1 MHAPAGVRFAPLL
14 LIALVL
20 APFMP
25 AAATEAPPPSA
36 DAPERQIVL
45 RASDGVKVYAW
56 YRGNASSLAT
66 IVLFHEAGSSH
77 HEYDQIAPRLNALR
91 FATLAVDQRAGGPLF
106 GPNLTQRELGRDV
119 PYQDALPDLLAAIA
133 WAHRNAPGRLI
144 VWGSSYSASLV
155 FAAVAQSR
163 EVSALL
169 AFSPGEYFDDKR
181 YVRHAAARV
190 TVPIFVDS
198 ASDPDEIRAAAAIAA
213 ASPSKRKTVYV
224 PTHGVHGSSTLLES
238 RNPQGA
244 LENWLAVKAFLV
256 PNDTPR

>member
-1 MHAPAGVRFAPLL
+1 MHEPAFVRIARLLVVALALAPL
-14 LIALVL
+14 A
-20 APFMP
+20 P

-45 RASDGVKVYAW
+45 RTSDGVKVYAW

-66 IVLFHEAGSSH
+66 IVLFHQAGSSH

-133 WAHRNAPGRLI
+133 WAHRNAPKHLI

-155 FAAVAQSR
+155 FAAAAQSR
-163 EVSALL
+163 DVSALL
-169 AFSPGEYFDDKR
+169 AFSPDEYFDDKH
-181 YVRHAAARV
+181 YVRHAAVRV

-198 ASDPDEIRAAAAIAA
+198 ASDPNEIRGAAAIAT
-213 ASPSKRKTVYV
+213 ASPSKHKTVYV
-224 PTHGVHGSSTLLES
+224 PKHGVHGSSTLLES

-244 LENWLAVKAFLV
+244 LENWLAVETFLAR
-256 PNDTPR
+256 NNAAR